1 MLILLSAT
9 ETVKKDQLA
18 QELTVAL
25 NGPVDI
31 NGTHLKMLFRDIYYD
46 YHVSNTV
53 TFPEGGNY
61 EQFITQYYNRPYDKY
76 VVSGSF
82 SRAFIELLE
91 QDVEELVVLNIVRN
105 PSATFV
111 IDAMDTESNKSL
123 YDVEFDIPMLK
134 RRYISSILNSI
145 TLANMPQVQTIRWE
159 DLVRTGTLDIA
170 GKQITIPKPYND
182 WITAQ
187 EKIAVTFNL
196 NVDDETVHRFN
207 TVFSRLSFSLQ
218 HSGYDLPTDI
228 FHHIPENVFEELG
241 YWQLE
246 LQEIMFND

>member
-31 NGTHLKMLFRDIYYD
+31 KDTHLKMLFRDIYYD
-46 YHVSNTV
+46 YGATDKV

-91 QDVEELVVLNIVRN
+91 QDVEDLVVINIIRN

-111 IDAMDTESNKSL
+111 IDAMDTESNKTL
-123 YDVEFDIPMLK
+123 YDVEFDIPLLK

-145 TLANMPQVQTIRWE
+145 TLVNMPQVQTIRWE
-159 DLVRTGTLDIA
+159 DLVHTGTLNVA
-170 GKQITIPKPYND
+170 GASIKIPKPYND

-196 NVDDETVHRFN
+196 NTDEENLQRFN

-218 HSGYDLPTDI
+218 HSGYDLPVEI
-228 FHHIPENVFEELG
+228 FDSIPENVFEELG